1 MRDSTSLR
9 SSLLNTVL
17 EFMATHSVYGSL
29 LHNLLSLA
37 FKSSVANTPKPR
49 DAMQSLIDGL
59 RAFVKEKMSPLDG
72 TAHSYEHVDRVLKI
86 ATFLA
91 KEEKADLELVQVGA
105 LLHDLGRALGQPHN
119 EIGAKLA
126 REALERMNYPKE
138 RSEKVIKII
147 LYHPLDFKERLET
160 LEEKIVWDA
169 DKIDLLG
176 AVGIARGFHWCGEK
190 RFEDAVRLAFEV
202 YTPIFTMLNTTTA
215 RRIARKRNEETMSF
229 LSALEKEISVTD
241 LGTT

>member
-1 MRDSTSLR
+1 
-9 SSLLNTVL
+9 
-17 EFMATHSVYGSL
+17 
-29 LHNLLSLA
+29 
-37 FKSSVANTPKPR
+37 
-49 DAMQSLIDGL
+49 MQSLIEDL
-59 RAFVKEKMSPLDG
+59 RILVKEKMSPLKG

-86 ATFLA
+86 ATLLA

-126 REALERMNYPKE
+126 KETLERIKYPRE
-138 RSEKVIKII
+138 RSEKVAKII
-147 LYHPLDFKERLET
+147 LYHPLDLRERLET

-176 AVGIARGFHWCGEK
+176 AVGIARGFHWCGKET
-190 RFEDAVRLAFEV
+190 FEASVKLAFEV
-202 YTPIFTMLNTTTA
+202 YTPIYAMLNTRTA

-229 LSALEKEISVTD
+229 LSALEKELSVTD
-241 LGTT
+241 LGTD